1 MQESSETRTSDSRL
15 VELLRL
21 SGPQSVT
28 QIAAA
33 TGVTATAVRQ
43 RLTRLTRQGL
53 VERNAVR
60 DGRGRPR
67 HEYVLTAQ
75 ARRQVGDNFADLAM
89 ALWGEIR
96 AVKDPETRRGLLE
109 RIADSLASQYGE
121 RIHGGSAA
129 ERLQDVQAVLS
140 ERRVP
145 AVVSTHEANESGTG
159 GASLKVLDCPYP
171 ALAEQDRGICAVE
184 RMLFSR
190 LAGQGLRLSQ
200 CRLDGDACCQFETN

>member
-1 MQESSETRTSDSRL
+1 MQDTSETRTSDSRL

-21 SGPQSVT
+21 AGPQSVT

-53 VERNAVR
+53 VERSAVR

-109 RIADSLASQYGE
+109 RIADSLASQYAPHIRG
-121 RIHGGSAA
+121 RNAA
-129 ERLQDVQAVLS
+129 ERLQDVRAVLS

-145 AVVSTHEANESGTG
+145 AIVLEHEVTESESA
-159 GASLKVLDCPYP
+159 GATLKVLDCPYP
-171 ALAEQDRGICAVE
+171 VLAEQDRGICAVE

>member
-109 RIADSLASQYGE
+109 RIADSLAS
-121 RIHGGSAA
+121 
-129 ERLQDVQAVLS
+129 
-140 ERRVP
+140 
-145 AVVSTHEANESGTG
+145 
-159 GASLKVLDCPYP
+159 
-171 ALAEQDRGICAVE
+171 
-184 RMLFSR
+184 
-190 LAGQGLRLSQ
+190 
-200 CRLDGDACCQFETN
+200 